1 MERDMLPSDQEFKVG
16 SAVSTEGDLALEKA
30 WLDTQRAEPA
40 TSEEVAHR
48 VEQQLALLKTIIR
61 RLVSASVEELS
72 PTVSLLGHLIPG
84 AEKCIV
90 FLFDPI
96 QHLLRPETTVNL
108 PPEIKLALA
117 YNEERTRLLT
127 TAAEQA
133 NQSLV
138 IYLPGNRPFSS
149 LWRLAHRESIKSL
162 WLIPWRDQDG
172 NLLGAIVF
180 AFGQAFS
187 PGPHALA
194 SAKLL
199 SDWLSTALQVVRA
212 RQDNERFK
220 SALANSSHEQRI
232 PTVPDSSRQEQ
243 RKHMEP
249 DVISVVSH
257 ELLSPLTLI
266 KGYTATLLQFGEA
279 ITEEQRKQYFQG
291 IESAT
296 NKLTRLL
303 ENFRD
308 ISRLEAAT
316 PNLTVQS
323 TLLPDL
329 LRKTI
334 TEIQGQ
340 TIKHIIKLRVLRP
353 LLPVNVDRQKMEQLM
368 ANLLFNAVKYS
379 PEGGGIEVT
388 VRLARDKERLR
399 EIVGEASLI
408 KPPCLIVTVTDHGI
422 GMSEKEL
429 ERVFERFYRANNR
442 LTRAISGAGLGL
454 YICKMIVEAHGGHI
468 WARSQVAKG
477 STFSFSL
484 PVDQT
489 TLRKQG

>member
-1 MERDMLPSDQEFKVG
+1 MLPSDQELKVG
-16 SAVSTEGDLALEKA
+16 SAVSPGVDLALEKS
-30 WLDTQRAEPA
+30 WFDTRWAEPA

-61 RLVSASVEELS
+61 RLVSSPIEELS
-72 PTVSLLGHLIPG
+72 PTVPLLGHLIPG

-117 YNEERTRLLT
+117 YNEEKTRLLT

-133 NQSLV
+133 NQPLV

-187 PGPHALA
+187 PDKHALA

-199 SDWLSTALQVVRA
+199 SDWMSTALQVVRA

-220 SALANSSHEQRI
+220 SALANSSKEQRI
-232 PTVPDSSRQEQ
+232 ATVHDSSRQEQ

-266 KGYTATLLQFGEA
+266 KGYTATLLQLGEA
-279 ITEEQRKQYFQG
+279 ITKEQRKQYVQG

-334 TEIQGQ
+334 TEIQDQ
-340 TIKHIIKLRVLRP
+340 TTKHIIKLRLLRP
-353 LLPVNVDRQKMEQLM
+353 LLPANVDRQKIEQLM

-379 PEGGGIEVT
+379 PEGGGIEVA

-399 EIVGEASLI
+399 ELLGEASLI
-408 KPPCLIVTVTDHGI
+408 ETPCLIVTVTDHGI

-442 LTRAISGAGLGL
+442 LTRTISGAGLGL
-454 YICKMIVEAHGGHI
+454 YICQMIVEAHGGHI
-468 WARSQVAKG
+468 WARSQIAKG
-477 STFSFSL
+477 STFGFSL
-484 PVDQT
+484 PVDQAA
-489 TLRKQG
+489 LRKQG